1 MKRITVKNNWEH
13 YQYYIDG
20 ELIEN
25 PIKSIK
31 HIAIRW
37 PNDKVIKYHNVKW
50 FRENKSYND
59 MGHTYDTFRDIM
71 AIPIEVNGLE
81 MGYSLRLCDDPTAN
95 KLEIYLLED

>member
-25 PIKSIK
+25 PKKSIK
-31 HIAIRW
+31 HIAVRW
-37 PNDKVIKYHNVKW
+37 PNNKVLKYFNVKW
-50 FRENKSYND
+50 FRENKSYSD

-71 AIPIEVNGLE
+71 TKSEAQAVGIYSMRLAESPIKKNE
-81 MGYSLRLCDDPTAN
+81 
-95 KLEIYLLED
+95 K